1 MRELAAARAE
11 LEPVLREQRRR
22 TVALLDD
29 PRCTSCASVLGRA
42 QSLELGADYG
52 KVGRGA
58 GPPISSSS
66 SPHRHPQNSQVI
78 FHPKVP
84 SVEKVLKALA
94 GLPRSDFA
102 EMIRQVLGVGVQPGW
117 VWHPEEVLSTPSFLA
132 GQRHLQLHPGTGCG
146 EDGAAHPG

>member
-11 LEPVLREQRRR
+11 LEPALRERRR
-22 TVALLDD
+22 RAVALLDD

-52 KVGRGA
+52 KVGWGA
-58 GPPISSSS
+58 GPPHLIIIITTPA
-66 SPHRHPQNSQVI
+66 SPKLI
-78 FHPKVP
+78 FFHTKVP

-102 EMIRQVLGVGVQPGW
+102 ETIRQVLGVGVQPGW
-117 VWHPEEVLSTPSFLA
+117 VWHPDEALSTPSFLA
-132 GQRHLQLHPGTGCG
+132 GQRHLQLHPRTGCG